1 MFQIISLM
9 IIIVIL
15 SIMIGSNY
23 SYLKNR
29 EK

>member
-9 IIIVIL
+9 IVIVIL
-15 SIMIGSNY
+15 SIMIGANY
-23 SYLKNR
+23 SYLKNK